1 MENNRKITELDE
13 LLIAHLLNLEGIFK
27 EDIIPIMIALKD
39 EESVERFAKWLVYEN
54 LHPTFEEIWMEIAEI
69 NPSIKV
75 ENQNEGGKYEK

>member
-1 MENNRKITELDE
+1 MENSRKLTELHK
-13 LLIAHLLNLEGIFK
+13 LIIAHLLNLEGIFK
-27 EDIIPIMIALKD
+27 EDIIPMMIALKD
-39 EESVERFAKWLVYEN
+39 EESIERFAEWLVYEN